1 MATVS
6 DDSIER
12 IANLFDRAFDPTTGF
27 YIGFKGKALNQ
38 LKDMLLTTLMT
49 VQSASNK
56 VIEELRTENEK
67 NAKLQRQSDKEN
79 FNRLNEAIK
88 KVNDEKTD
96 GKLFNEILKNLGEKE
111 KQEVTTIAKLQKTAT
126 AVGKIIDGLIA
137 GVTQFKNATD
147 KEAAYASDLRS
158 SGIVIAEAG
167 KNFADSFSG
176 TAARLGISSDK
187 FLEVIKSNGSRI
199 ASLGAL
205 SAQTNID
212 IVKQGMSAY
221 NKFKDLNI
229 SDARSIMELQ
239 MDMMNN
245 SMTSEQIRQLN
256 LEKATSSL
264 VKRFGELSLMTGKSI
279 EQLAKEQEMKEMKT
293 AYDAFA
299 GMNVVADSL
308 MRQMNF
314 KQSWKE
320 YVATGKITDEV
331 AQDMAQNPELRALL
345 TKISNDI
352 VTGKLNNQSD
362 IATFADR
369 YKQDVLSARNVGIS
383 QGQWMVANRMGNAP
397 AEWQSSLLAG
407 SGLKV
412 LDTAKL
418 QQDKGSDQSRMNEIL
433 GEAGKIADAASAA
446 TDAIR
451 SGNATALEK
460 LYLPINAINEKR
472 VKMYELL
479 TGQLSPDGPFERGL
493 VNIKNAIDKM
503 TGGNATGITS
513 ALISGISSAGGTI
526 LGLGLMR
533 KFLGG
538 KIQEFGMNLLGG
550 KNFVMPPSAANSNIP
565 TGGSS
570 GGMLDTIANNL
581 GNVWSKESSAKFA
594 NGSKLKLLGGRLV
607 SGLGI
612 ATNLFGA
619 GKSFYDGDTTQG
631 TIDSLK
637 ALAWTNPVTGAIAEI
652 AEPISKFFGGKAAE
666 IVNGFSES
674 KSKKAQ
680 EEANNRLKI
689 YTNLVKETGMDI
701 VQVSEMLGRGMSVDQ
716 IREAGKKIV
725 PDVEPKKETQT
736 TQEAT
741 TEKNQTEIV
750 VSDTVATKIELGDK
764 TIDALSKAFID
775 AFKNSENFLRN
786 INKTFDL
793 NAIQLQENKVSNNGQ
808 AFGNG

>member
-96 GKLFNEILKNLGEKE
+96 GKLFNEILKTLGEKE

-126 AVGKIIDGLIA
+126 AVGKIIDCLIA

-221 NKFKDLNI
+221 NKFKNLNI
-229 SDARSIMELQ
+229 SNARSIMELQ

-331 AQDMAQNPELRALL
+331 AQDMAQNQELRALL
-345 TKISNDI
+345 TKMSNDI

-369 YKQDVLSARNVGIS
+369 YKEDVLGARNVGILH
-383 QGQWMVANRMGNAP
+383 GQWMVANRMGNAP

-412 LDTAKL
+412 LDTANL
-418 QQDKGSDQSRMNEIL
+418 QQDKGSDQSLLNEIM
-433 GEAGKIADAASAA
+433 GNTGKLAEAASAA
-446 TDAIR
+446 IDAMK

-460 LYLPINAINEKR
+460 LNKPIDFLNQKTLETYNLLSGAIKSEGSIP
-472 VKMYELL
+472 
-479 TGQLSPDGPFERGL
+479 TAL
-493 VNIKNAIDKM
+493 VNIKNAIDRW

-513 ALISGISSAGGTI
+513 AIISGISSAGGTI

-533 KFLGG
+533 KFFGG

-550 KNFVMPPSAANSNIP
+550 KNFFMPSTVNTNIP
-565 TGGSS
+565 TGGAS
-570 GGMLDTIANNL
+570 GGILDAITNNL
-581 GNVWSKESSAKFA
+581 GNVWAKESSAKFA

-619 GKSFYDGDTTQG
+619 GKSFYNGDTTQG

-637 ALAWTNPVTGAIAEI
+637 ALSWTNPVTGAIAEI

-701 VQVSEMLGRGMSVDQ
+701 VQVSEMIGRGMTVDQ
-716 IREAGKKIV
+716 IKEAGKKIV
-725 PDVEPKKETQT
+725 PNVEPKKETPT
-736 TQEAT
+736 TQEAIP
-741 TEKNQTEIV
+741 EKNQTEIV

-775 AFKNSENFLRN
+775 AFKNSEDFLRN

-793 NAIQLQENKVSNNGQ
+793 NAGVFQANNVSDNGS
-808 AFGNG
+808 AMN

>member
-49 VQSASNK
+49 VQAASNK
-56 VIEELRTENEK
+56 VVEELTKETEK

-79 FNRLNEAIK
+79 FNRLNEAIR
-88 KVNDEKTD
+88 KVNNEKTD

-176 TAARLGISSDK
+176 TAARLGMSSDK
-187 FLEVIKSNGSRI
+187 FLEVLKSNGSRI

-205 SAQTNID
+205 SAQTNLD

-221 NKFKDLNI
+221 NKFKNLNI

-256 LEKATSSL
+256 LENATASL

-279 EQLAKEQEMKEMKT
+279 EQLAKEQEMKEMKS

-331 AQDMAQNPELRALL
+331 TQDMAQNPELRALL

-369 YKQDVLSARNVGIS
+369 YKQDILEARDTGIAH
-383 QGQWMVANRMGNAP
+383 GQYMVANRMGNAP
-397 AEWQSSLLAG
+397 SEWQSSMLAG
-407 SGLKV
+407 YGLRV
-412 LDTAKL
+412 LDPEKL
-418 QQDKGSDQSRMNEIL
+418 KQDKNSDQSRMNEII
-433 GEAGKIADAASAA
+433 GNAGKLAEAASAA
-446 TDAIR
+446 ADAMK
-451 SGNATALEK
+451 SGNAAALEK
-460 LYLPINAINEKR
+460 LYIPINAINENR
-472 VKMYELL
+472 IKMYELL
-479 TGQLSPDGPFERGL
+479 NGTLSPDGLIERGL
-493 VNIKNAIDKM
+493 VNIKNAIDRW
-503 TGGNATGITS
+503 TGGNATGI
-513 ALISGISSAGGTI
+513 SSAIINAVSTAGGA
-526 LGLGLMR
+526 
-533 KFLGG
+533 FLGAVLAKKLG
-538 KIQEFGMNLLGG
+538 SRLLGQGLDLLGG
-550 KNFVMPPSAANSNIP
+550 KNFFMPTAANSNIP

-570 GGMLDTIANNL
+570 GGMFGNMLSNFKNASMIDKTKML
-581 GNVWSKESSAKFA
+581 GKGGAAAYLSYLIGSSAKSIYDFTKKTPDQWLADERAEDKERGLFMTLLHAPITEFREAFA
-594 NGSKLKLLGGRLV
+594 EFGDILGEGM
-607 SGLGI
+607 GGI
-612 ATNLFGA
+612 YKWWNKDKTNKQA
-619 GKSFYDGDTTQG
+619 EKAKFYNDL
-631 TIDSLK
+631 S
-637 ALAWTNPVTGAIAEI
+637 
-652 AEPISKFFGGKAAE
+652 
-666 IVNGFSES
+666 
-674 KSKKAQ
+674 
-680 EEANNRLKI
+680 
-689 YTNLVKETGMDI
+689 KETGFD
-701 VQVSEMLGRGMSVDQ
+701 VQQILDMQNRNMTVDQ

-725 PDVEPKKETQT
+725 PEVEPKKETQT

-741 TEKNQTEIV
+741 TEKNQTEVV

>member
-369 YKQDVLSARNVGIS
+369 YKEDVLGARNVGILH
-383 QGQWMVANRMGNAP
+383 GQWMVANRMGNAP
-397 AEWQSSLLAG
+397 TEWQSSLLAG

-418 QQDKGSDQSRMNEIL
+418 QQDKGSDQSLLNEIM
-433 GEAGKIADAASAA
+433 GNTGKLADAASAA
-446 TDAIR
+446 VDAMK
-451 SGNATALEK
+451 SGNAAALEK
-460 LYLPINAINEKR
+460 LNKPIDYLNQRTLETYN
-472 VKMYELL
+472 LL
-479 TGQLSPDGPFERGL
+479 SGAMEPKGRIQTAL
-493 VNIKNAIDKM
+493 VDIKNAIDRW

-513 ALISGISSAGGTI
+513 AIISGISSAGGTV
-526 LGLGLMR
+526 LGIGLLR

-550 KNFVMPPSAANSNIP
+550 KNFFMPSIANTNIP
-565 TGGSS
+565 TGGAS
-570 GGMLDTIANNL
+570 GGMFSNLLNTVKTYGGDLLSNYKNASMLGKAKMLGKGGGGVYLTYKLLEGAKDVYDAGGVLNYGEQNKELFKKSSLTDIALDTLWHPTKIGLAIDEVVGRGTKSVLDTLFGSTDKIVNE
-581 GNVWSKESSAKFA
+581 NVSNIKESY
-594 NGSKLKLLGGRLV
+594 N
-607 SGLGI
+607 
-612 ATNLFGA
+612 T
-619 GKSFYDGDTTQG
+619 
-631 TIDSLK
+631 
-637 ALAWTNPVTGAIAEI
+637 
-652 AEPISKFFGGKAAE
+652 
-666 IVNGFSES
+666 
-674 KSKKAQ
+674 
-680 EEANNRLKI
+680 
-689 YTNLVKETGMDI
+689 
-701 VQVSEMLGRGMSVDQ
+701 VDQ

-725 PDVEPKKETQT
+725 PETEPKKEAQT

-741 TEKNQTEIV
+741 PEKNQTEIV
-750 VSDTVATKIELGDK
+750 VSDSVATKIELGDK

-786 INKTFDL
+786 IDKTFDL
-793 NAIQLQENKVSNNGQ
+793 NAGILQVNKVSDNGS
-808 AFGNG
+808 AMN

>member
-221 NKFKDLNI
+221 NKFKNLNI

-279 EQLAKEQEMKEMKT
+279 EQLAKEQEMKDMKT
-293 AYDAFA
+293 AYDTFA

-369 YKQDVLSARNVGIS
+369 YKEDVLGARNAGILH
-383 QGQWMVANRMGNAP
+383 GQWMVANRMGNAP

-407 SGLKV
+407 SGLKIP
-412 LDTAKL
+412 DTAKL
-418 QQDKGSDQSRMNEIL
+418 QQYKGSDQSLLNEIM
-433 GEAGKIADAASAA
+433 GNTGKLADAASAA
-446 TDAIR
+446 IDAMK
-451 SGNATALEK
+451 SGNAAALEK
-460 LYLPINAINEKR
+460 MNKPIDFLNQSTLKTYN
-472 VKMYELL
+472 LL
-479 TGQLSPDGPFERGL
+479 SGAMEPNGRIQTAL
-493 VNIKNAIDKM
+493 VDIKNAIDRW

-513 ALISGISSAGGTI
+513 AIISGISSAGGTI

-533 KFLGG
+533 KFFGG
-538 KIQEFGMNLLGG
+538 KISAIGMNLLGG
-550 KNFVMPPSAANSNIP
+550 KNFFMPTAANTNIP
-565 TGGSS
+565 TGGAS
-570 GGMLDTIANNL
+570 GGMFGNMLSNFKNASMIDKTKML
-581 GNVWSKESSAKFA
+581 GKSGLAAYLAYLVGSSAKSVYDFSTKTPEQWLADERAKDNERGLGMKLLNAPITEFREAFA
-594 NGSKLKLLGGRLV
+594 NFGDMLGNGMN
-607 SGLGI
+607 GI
-612 ATNLFGA
+612 YKWWNKDKTNKQA
-619 GKSFYDGDTTQG
+619 EKVKFYSD
-631 TIDSLK
+631 
-637 ALAWTNPVTGAIAEI
+637 LA
-652 AEPISKFFGGKAAE
+652 
-666 IVNGFSES
+666 
-674 KSKKAQ
+674 
-680 EEANNRLKI
+680 
-689 YTNLVKETGMDI
+689 KETGFDFQQILDM
-701 VQVSEMLGRGMSVDQ
+701 QNRNMSVDQ

-725 PDVEPKKETQT
+725 PETEPKKEAQT

-741 TEKNQTEIV
+741 PEKNQTEIV
-750 VSDTVATKIELGDK
+750 VSDTLATKIELGDK

>member
-345 TKISNDI
+345 TKMSNDI

-369 YKQDVLSARNVGIS
+369 YKEDVLGARNAGILH
-383 QGQWMVANRMGNAP
+383 GQWMVANRMGNAP

-418 QQDKGSDQSRMNEIL
+418 QQDKRSDQSLLNEIM
-433 GEAGKIADAASAA
+433 GNTGKLADAASAA
-446 TDAIR
+446 IDAMK
-451 SGNATALEK
+451 SGNAAALEK
-460 LYLPINAINEKR
+460 LNKPIDYLNQRTLETYN
-472 VKMYELL
+472 LL
-479 TGQLSPDGPFERGL
+479 SGAMEPKGRIQTAL
-493 VNIKNAIDKM
+493 VDIKNAIDRW

-513 ALISGISSAGGTI
+513 AIISGISSAGGTI
-526 LGLGLMR
+526 LGLGLLR
-533 KFLGG
+533 KLLGG

-550 KNFVMPPSAANSNIP
+550 KNFFMPSVANTNIP
-565 TGGSS
+565 TGGAS

-581 GNVWSKESSAKFA
+581 GNVWSKESSANFA
-594 NGSKLKLLGGRLV
+594 NGSKLKLLGGRLL

-637 ALAWTNPVTGAIAEI
+637 ALAWTNPVTGVIAEI

-725 PDVEPKKETQT
+725 PETEPKKEAQT
-736 TQEAT
+736 TQEAIP
-741 TEKNQTEIV
+741 EKNQTEIV
-750 VSDTVATKIELGDK
+750 VSDSVATKIELGDK

-786 INKTFDL
+786 IDKTFDL
-793 NAIQLQENKVSNNGQ
+793 NAGILQVNKVSDNGS
-808 AFGNG
+808 AMN